1 MMMKKDKML
10 AAASSP
16 KDHEVIDVASS
27 GPAIFEGRGHR
38 ALTLDGADAQGHYD
52 DGNATSRSEEEE
64 DDDDAQGQEHDEDD
78 DDAQPTEGEEH
89 AYRRGRQAIPMESP
103 GDDLHSEH
111 LMLDDEEED
120 GDLARRMTG
129 IGVQR
134 LRRLRGRRGFFH
146 SDADARSFRYRS
158 SGGILQRITLR
169 RRKREDHDVF
179 WTAIGVLTLLSFALM
194 CCITIYL
201 TQSDFFESHQND
213 LFGTTVDNR
222 FTVVAQDDAEIF
234 LKSGT

>member
-1 MMMKKDKML
+1 ML
-10 AAASSP
+10 
-16 KDHEVIDVASS
+16 
-27 GPAIFEGRGHR
+27 
-38 ALTLDGADAQGHYD
+38 
-52 DGNATSRSEEEE
+52 
-64 DDDDAQGQEHDEDD
+64 DDDD
-78 DDAQPTEGEEH
+78 EEV
-89 AYRRGRQAIPMESP
+89 ANAARQSA
-103 GDDLHSEH
+103 
-111 LMLDDEEED
+111 
-120 GDLARRMTG
+120 G

-146 SDADARSFRYRS
+146 SDSDVRSFRYRS

-169 RRKREDHDVF
+169 RRKREEHDVF

-194 CCITIYL
+194 SCITIYL

-222 FTVVAQDDAEIF
+222 FTVVAQDKAQIF

>member
-1 MMMKKDKML
+1 MP
-10 AAASSP
+10 ASP

-27 GPAIFEGRGHR
+27 GPALLEGRGRR
-38 ALTLDGADAQGHYD
+38 ALTLDGADAQGRYD
-52 DGNATSRSEEEE
+52 DGNAAPRQDDAHEMQ
-64 DDDDAQGQEHDEDD
+64 DDDAQAE
-78 DDAQPTEGEEH
+78 AEEH
-89 AYRRGRQAIPMESP
+89 AYRRGRQAIPMDSP
-103 GDDLHSEH
+103 GDDLRNGP
-111 LMLDDEEED
+111 LLIDDD
-120 GDLARRMTG
+120 DDAAASAAG

-179 WTAIGVLTLLSFALM
+179 WTAIGALTLLSFALM
-194 CCITIYL
+194 SCITIYL

-222 FTVVAQDDAEIF
+222 FTVVAQDDAQIF
-234 LKSGT
+234 LKSGRWRSQACGCCCCSQVCFGV